1 MHPMIQWSV
10 DRSNYRAL
18 ATALVALLACSAGAV
33 AAAPKAELWDRW
45 TAHVPGATASV
56 DHSEWDAFLSQ
67 YLSVQSADVNRIAY
81 DQVSDADIKRLDDYL
96 SSLSAIPI
104 SRYSRDEQRAYWINL
119 YNALTVDVVL
129 QHYPVESIREISI
142 SPGFFSVGPWG
153 KKLISVEGEQ
163 LSLDD
168 IEHRILRPI
177 WKDPRIH
184 YAVNCA
190 SLGCPSLMPQAFT
203 AANTEELLDRGA
215 QGFINSSHGARF
227 DDSNRLTVSS
237 IYDWYQED
245 FGGNEAGVIAHL
257 RAYALAPLAAKLA
270 TVDEVYDY
278 DYDWSLNGTAP
289 AQRQEQP
296 RVGSGQR

>member
-1 MHPMIQWSV
+1 MTQWRAYRSMHRI
-10 DRSNYRAL
+10 L
-18 ATALVALLACSAGAV
+18 AIHLVALLQCVAGAA
-33 AAAPKAELWDRW
+33 AAAPEAELWERW
-45 TAHVPGATASV
+45 TAHDPGATATI
-56 DHSEWDAFLSQ
+56 DHSEWSAFLSR
-67 YLSVQSADVNRIAY
+67 YLSVRDSAPNRMAY
-81 DQVSDADIKRLDDYL
+81 DEVSAADKKRLDGYL
-96 SSLSAIPI
+96 SSMSAVSI

-129 QHYPVESIREISI
+129 EHYPVQSIRDISI
-142 SPGFFSVGPWG
+142 SPGFFSIGPWG

-190 SLGCPSLMPQAFT
+190 SLGCPSLMPTAFT
-203 AANTEELLDRGA
+203 ASNIDALLDRA
-215 QGFINSSHGARF
+215 ARGFINSSHGARF
-227 DDSNRLTVSS
+227 DDANRLTVSS

-257 RAYALAPLAAKLA
+257 RGYALAPLAAELT

-278 DYDWSLNGTAP
+278 DYDWRLNGTAP
-289 AQRQEQP
+289 AEKQKQA
-296 RVGSGQR
+296 RVGGGQP

>member
-1 MHPMIQWSV
+1 M
-10 DRSNYRAL
+10 
-18 ATALVALLACSAGAV
+18 
-33 AAAPKAELWDRW
+33 
-45 TAHVPGATASV
+45 
-56 DHSEWDAFLSQ
+56 
-67 YLSVQSADVNRIAY
+67 AY
-81 DQVSDADIKRLDDYL
+81 DAVSDADKKRLDDYL

-129 QHYPVESIREISI
+129 EHYPVESIRDISI
-142 SPGFFSVGPWG
+142 SPGLFSVGPWG

-203 AANTEELLDRGA
+203 ASNSEELLNRGA
-215 QGFINSSHGARF
+215 MDFINSEHGARF
-227 DDSNRLTVSS
+227 DEGERLTVSS
-237 IYDWYQED
+237 IFDWYQDD

-257 RAYALAPLAAKLA
+257 RSYARPPLAAKLA
-270 TVDEVYDY
+270 AVDEVYDY
-278 DYDWSLNGTAP
+278 DYDWRLNGTAP
-289 AQRQEQP
+289 VEPREQP
-296 RVGSGQR
+296 HVGSGQR